1 MPMYDLIEYSSNYS
15 KTAGSLWFHSKNE
28 ATGFNNN
35 TANTDDFKSLRYR
48 TKLLGKIKA
57 QLNPNN
63 ANGILKNAAVA
74 ISNYWRSLEIPLINC
89 KEEWKLK
96 WTKYCV
102 LSEAENDNANDND
115 SANNI
120 TFTIKDTKLHVPVV
134 TFSARENQ
142 KIIKTF

>member
-15 KTAGSLWFHSKNE
+15 KTAGSFQFHSKNE

-63 ANGILKNAAVA
+63 ANGILKNSAIA

-89 KEEWKLK
+89 KEE
-96 WTKYCV
+96 
-102 LSEAENDNANDND
+102 
-115 SANNI
+115 
-120 TFTIKDTKLHVPVV
+120 
-134 TFSARENQ
+134 
-142 KIIKTF
+142 